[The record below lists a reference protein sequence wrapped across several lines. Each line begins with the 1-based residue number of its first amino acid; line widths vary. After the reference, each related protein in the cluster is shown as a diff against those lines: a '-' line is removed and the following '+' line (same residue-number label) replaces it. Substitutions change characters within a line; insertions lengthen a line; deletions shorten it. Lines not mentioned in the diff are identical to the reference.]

1 MRNQHICA
9 LICVPTNARARSR
22 RRTHGH
28 GRGCWVGT
36 RTRRWAF
43 DRRRRLDDL
52 RGCGRHLVLVLR
64 SLLTLMTRREWS
76 TWCRARQAAGRRSE
90 WQWAAATPHG
100 DRCLCL
106 EHNLQDKRAKSALV
120 ACCTVSLLTRP
131 PGCSTAKEHKVVTA
145 AKHCA
150 GRAAGH
156 RRKCM
161 DGYEE
166 APRTVPH
173 ARAHTCTPRPV
184 TFRVSCCRSV
194 EMRRRLSRCSGYALV
209 TCPQY
214 SHH

>member
-1 MRNQHICA
+1 MCA

-100 DRCLCL
+100 GRCLCL
-106 EHNLQDKRAKSALV
+106 EHNLQDKRACTGCMLRGLPAITPAGMQHGERAQRRDCCEALLDELRAIV
-120 ACCTVSLLTRP
+120 EKAWMDTRR
-131 PGCSTAKEHKVVTA
+131 H
-145 AKHCA
+145 
-150 GRAAGH
+150 RAQS
-156 RRKCM
+156 
-161 DGYEE
+161 
-166 APRTVPH
+166 RT
-173 ARAHTCTPRPV
+173 RAHTRTPRPAPSES
-184 TFRVSCCRSV
+184 RAAAR
-194 EMRRRLSRCSGYALV
+194 SRCAAGFRGARGMRL
-209 TCPQY
+209 
-214 SHH
+214 